1 MNRMTVPE
9 LPSRPPRA
17 GRPRDVASGGKLPPV
32 LIALGAAALA
42 VLVVGGVVLGLLLFR
57 RTGGSA
63 QEVVG
68 SALPAGWQPGG
79 ERGVGR
85 VPPPPSSGSAAP
97 VGSVPPAHEVE
108 PLPQPPAAPREGEPY
123 PEGAVTPPLEGLP
136 PAPLEEPAIASYEP
150 PRMVYLPTP
159 EYPVLGQRMGRE
171 GTVTL
176 QVLVGA
182 NGRVL
187 AAEPVGERL
196 GMGFE
201 AAARRAAFNARFEPA
216 RRNGEPVEGE
226 ARIAIRFRL
235 Q

>member
-1 MNRMTVPE
+1 MTVPE
-9 LPSRPPRA
+9 LPRRPPRGA
-17 GRPRDVASGGKLPPV
+17 ERRQESSGAKLPPL

-57 RTGGSA
+57 GKSGSA

-68 SALPAGWQPGG
+68 SALPSGWQPGSG
-79 ERGVGR
+79 RGVGQ
-85 VPPPPSSGSAAP
+85 VPPPPPSGAQTAP
-97 VGSVPPAHEVE
+97 VGSVPPVPKAE
-108 PLPQPPAAPREGEPY
+108 PM
-123 PEGAVTPPLEGLP
+123 
-136 PAPLEEPAIASYEP
+136 EP
-150 PRMVYLPTP
+150 PRAATPEYGETYPEEAPTPPTMELPGQPEEQPPVASFDPPRLIYLPTP
-159 EYPVLGQRMGRE
+159 EYPVLAQRMGRE

-187 AAEPVGERL
+187 AAEPTGERL

>member
-1 MNRMTVPE
+1 MTVPE
-9 LPSRPPRA
+9 LPKRPPRA
-17 GRPRDVASGGKLPPV
+17 AERRHEPSGAKLPPL

-42 VLVVGGVVLGLLLFR
+42 VLVVAGIVLGLLLFR
-57 RTGGSA
+57 GKSGSA

-68 SALPAGWQPGG
+68 SALPSGWQPGSG
-79 ERGVGR
+79 RGVGQ
-85 VPPPPSSGSAAP
+85 VPPPPPSGSAAP
-97 VGSVPPAHEVE
+97 VGSVPPVPEAE
-108 PLPQPPAAPREGEPY
+108 PMPPPRAATPEYGETYPEDAATPPMMEQPDQPYDEQPAA
-123 PEGAVTPPLEGLP
+123 
-136 PAPLEEPAIASYEP
+136 SFEP
-150 PRMVYLPTP
+150 PRLVHLPTP
-159 EYPVLGQRMGRE
+159 EYPVLAQRMGRE

-187 AAEPVGERL
+187 AAEPTGERL

-226 ARIAIRFRL
+226 ARLAIRFRL
-235 Q
+235 H